1 MQSKLT
7 RLGHWL
13 QRRAENVAVALL
25 CVMFATF
32 IIQIFARYVL
42 NKPIGWSEEVIITT
56 WLWTV
61 LWGAAFILR
70 EVRGN
75 PVRHYLFGGVGAD
88 ATRLHCAD
96 RHRAGRALRNIA
108 AGGLPVRQLYE
119 SRAVSL
125 PADSDQLALLRL
137 RHFQRRVHLPLLLA
151 DLSRHQGGKAAR
163 NRPRTASGMTMP
175 SPFALCIVAIVALG
189 ALGLPIGHSMIAAS
203 ILYLLLAGLD
213 LGTAAEQILNG
224 LFNSYVLL
232 AIPLFILAADLMNIG
247 SLTDR
252 LLQFCLV
259 LVGRFR
265 GGLGHVNVVANMI
278 FAGMSG
284 SAIADAVGIGRIII
298 GMMTKGGRY
307 PVAYA
312 GAITASAAIIGPI
325 IPPSIPMVLYALISD
340 TSIGY
345 LFLGGFVPGVMLGIG
360 FMVTNAVIAR
370 RRNYPVEPPIPV
382 REIPRIT
389 IRAFPALMLPVILLF
404 GIYGGVMTPTEG
416 AAAAAFYALFA
427 STVLYRAVTWGQLY
441 DALLASGKAT
451 TSIGML
457 IAGAMVF
464 NYVVTIENIPA
475 SLARMM
481 SGQAFSPLMFL
492 LAVNVILLVL
502 GCLLEGSTILLVV
515 VPIFIPTAKALG
527 IDLVHF
533 GVVVVVNIMIGLL
546 TPPYGL
552 LLFVLANM
560 TKQPL
565 GAIVR
570 EALPFILMSI
580 VVLAIITVVPDS
592 ILWLPRFWG
601 YKG

>member
-1 MQSKLT
+1 M
-7 RLGHWL
+7 
-13 QRRAENVAVALL
+13 
-25 CVMFATF
+25 
-32 IIQIFARYVL
+32 
-42 NKPIGWSEEVIITT
+42 
-56 WLWTV
+56 
-61 LWGAAFILR
+61 
-70 EVRGN
+70 
-75 PVRHYLFGGVGAD
+75 
-88 ATRLHCAD
+88 
-96 RHRAGRALRNIA
+96 
-108 AGGLPVRQLYE
+108 
-119 SRAVSL
+119 
-125 PADSDQLALLRL
+125 
-137 RHFQRRVHLPLLLA
+137 PL
-151 DLSRHQGGKAAR
+151 
-163 NRPRTASGMTMP
+163 
-175 SPFALCIVAIVALG
+175 SPFALCIVSIVFLG
-189 ALGLPIGHSMIAAS
+189 ALGLPIGHAMIASS
-203 ILYLLLAGLD
+203 ILYLLLTGLD

-298 GMMTKGGRY
+298 GMMAKDGRY

-345 LFLGGFVPGVMLGIG
+345 LFLGGFVPGVMLGLA
-360 FMVTNAVIAR
+360 FMVMNSILAR
-370 RRNYPVEPPIPV
+370 RRNFPVEAKIPL

-389 IRAFPALMLPVILLF
+389 LSAFPALMLPVILLF

-416 AAAAAFYALFA
+416 AAAAAFYALLA
-427 STVLYRAVTWGQLY
+427 STLLYRAVTWKQLY
-441 DALLASGKAT
+441 DALLSSGKAT

-457 IAGAMVF
+457 IAGALVF
-464 NYVVTIENIPA
+464 NYVVTVENIPN
-475 SLARMM
+475 SLARLL
-481 SGQAFSPLMFL
+481 SSYDLNAGAFL
-492 LAVNVILLVL
+492 LVVNLLLLVL

-552 LLFVLANM
+552 LLFVIANM

-570 EALPFILMSI
+570 EAAPFIIGALL
-580 VVLAIITVVPDS
+580 VLAIITAVPDS
-592 ILWLPRFWG
+592 ILWLPRLIG

>member
-1 MQSKLT
+1 M
-7 RLGHWL
+7 
-13 QRRAENVAVALL
+13 
-25 CVMFATF
+25 
-32 IIQIFARYVL
+32 
-42 NKPIGWSEEVIITT
+42 
-56 WLWTV
+56 
-61 LWGAAFILR
+61 
-70 EVRGN
+70 
-75 PVRHYLFGGVGAD
+75 
-88 ATRLHCAD
+88 
-96 RHRAGRALRNIA
+96 
-108 AGGLPVRQLYE
+108 
-119 SRAVSL
+119 
-125 PADSDQLALLRL
+125 
-137 RHFQRRVHLPLLLA
+137 PL
-151 DLSRHQGGKAAR
+151 
-163 NRPRTASGMTMP
+163 
-175 SPFALCIVAIVALG
+175 SPFALCIITIVSLG
-189 ALGLPIGHSMIAAS
+189 ALGLPIGHSMIVAS
-203 ILYLLLAGLD
+203 IFYLLLSGLD

-298 GMMTKGGRY
+298 GMMTKEGRY

-345 LFLGGFVPGVMLGIG
+345 LFLGGFVPGVMLGIA
-360 FMVTNAVIAR
+360 FMTMNSILAR
-370 RRNYPVEPPIPV
+370 RRNYPVEPPIPA

-389 IRAFPALMLPVILLF
+389 LRAFPALMLPVILLF

-416 AAAAAFYALFA
+416 AAAAAFYALLA
-427 STVLYRAVTWGQLY
+427 STVLYRTVTWRQLY
-441 DALLASGKAT
+441 EAILTSGRAT

-457 IAGAMVF
+457 IAGALVF
-464 NYVVTIENIPA
+464 NYVATIENVPA
-475 SLARMM
+475 RLLAGYHL
-481 SGQAFSPLMFL
+481 SAGGFL
-492 LAVNVILLVL
+492 LVTNILLLIL
-502 GCLLEGSTILLVV
+502 GCLLEGSTILLVI

-560 TKQPL
+560 TRQPL

-570 EALPFILMSI
+570 EAAPFIAAALL
-580 VVLAIITVVPDS
+580 VLLVISLFPDT
-592 ILWLPRFWG
+592 ILWLPRLMG
-601 YKG
+601 YQG

>member
-1 MQSKLT
+1 MIVS
-7 RLGHWL
+7 
-13 QRRAENVAVALL
+13 
-25 CVMFATF
+25 
-32 IIQIFARYVL
+32 
-42 NKPIGWSEEVIITT
+42 
-56 WLWTV
+56 
-61 LWGAAFILR
+61 AF
-70 EVRGN
+70 
-75 PVRHYLFGGVGAD
+75 
-88 ATRLHCAD
+88 T
-96 RHRAGRALRNIA
+96 
-108 AGGLPVRQLYE
+108 
-119 SRAVSL
+119 
-125 PADSDQLALLRL
+125 
-137 RHFQRRVHLPLLLA
+137 
-151 DLSRHQGGKAAR
+151 
-163 NRPRTASGMTMP
+163 
-175 SPFALCIVAIVALG
+175 LCIVSIVLLG
-189 ALGLPIGHSMIAAS
+189 ALGLPIGHAMIVSS
-203 ILYLLLAGLD
+203 IFYLLLKGMD

-252 LLQFCLV
+252 LLRFCLV

-265 GGLGHVNVVANMI
+265 GGLGHVNVVSNMI

-298 GMMTKGGRY
+298 GMMTKENRY

-312 GAITASAAIIGPI
+312 AAITASAAIIGPI
-325 IPPSIPMVLYALISD
+325 IPPSIPMVVYALVSD

-345 LFLGGFVPGVMLGIG
+345 LFLGGFVPGILLGAA
-360 FMVTNAVIAR
+360 FMVINSIIAR
-370 RRNYPVEPPIPV
+370 RRNYPVEAPIPLK
-382 REIPRIT
+382 EMPRIT
-389 IRAFPALMLPVILLF
+389 MRAFPALMLPVILLF

-427 STVLYRAVTWGQLY
+427 STVLYRAVTWKQLY
-441 DALLASGKAT
+441 EAILTSSKAT

-457 IAGAMVF
+457 IAGAMIF

-481 SGQAFSPLMFL
+481 QGHDMSAPVFL
-492 LAVNVILLVL
+492 LVVNVLLLIL
-502 GCLLEGSTILLVV
+502 GCLLEGTTILLII

-565 GAIVR
+565 GRIVR
-570 EALPFILMSI
+570 EAVPFILMSI
-580 VVLAIITVVPDS
+580 LVLIIITAIPDAV
-592 ILWLPRFWG
+592 LWLPRLFG

>member
-1 MQSKLT
+1 M
-7 RLGHWL
+7 W
-13 QRRAENVAVALL
+13 
-25 CVMFATF
+25 
-32 IIQIFARYVL
+32 
-42 NKPIGWSEEVIITT
+42 
-56 WLWTV
+56 
-61 LWGAAFILR
+61 
-70 EVRGN
+70 
-75 PVRHYLFGGVGAD
+75 
-88 ATRLHCAD
+88 
-96 RHRAGRALRNIA
+96 
-108 AGGLPVRQLYE
+108 
-119 SRAVSL
+119 
-125 PADSDQLALLRL
+125 
-137 RHFQRRVHLPLLLA
+137 
-151 DLSRHQGGKAAR
+151 
-163 NRPRTASGMTMP
+163 P
-175 SPFALCIVAIVALG
+175 SPFALCIISIVMLSAM
-189 ALGLPIGHSMIAAS
+189 GLPIGHAMIVSS

-213 LGTAAEQILNG
+213 LGTAAEQLLNG

-232 AIPLFILAADLMNIG
+232 AVPLFILAADLMNIG

-298 GMMTKGGRY
+298 GMMTKGGKY

-340 TSIGY
+340 ASIGF
-345 LFLGGFVPGVMLGIG
+345 LFLGGVVPGALLGVA
-360 FMVTNAVIAR
+360 FMAMNTVIAR
-370 RRNYPVEPPIPV
+370 RRNYPIEPPIPV
-382 REIPRIT
+382 REFPKIT
-389 IRAFPALMLPVILLF
+389 VRAFPALMLPVILLF

-416 AAAAAFYALFA
+416 AAAAAAYALFA
-427 STVLYRAVTWGQLY
+427 STVLYRAVSWKQLY
-441 DALLASGKAT
+441 DAILTSGKAT
-451 TSIGML
+451 TSVGIL
-457 IAGAMVF
+457 IAGALVF
-464 NYVVTIENIPA
+464 NYVVTSENIPK
-475 SLARMM
+475 SLQALM
-481 SGQAFSPLMFL
+481 SGYHLSAGGFL
-492 LAVNVILLVL
+492 LIVNIVLLIL

-552 LLFVLANM
+552 LLFIIANM

-565 GAIVR
+565 SAIVR
-570 EALPFILMSI
+570 EAAPFIVMALL
-580 VVLAIITVVPDS
+580 VLAIITAVPELV
-592 ILWLPRFWG
+592 LWLPKLMG

>member
-1 MQSKLT
+1 M
-7 RLGHWL
+7 
-13 QRRAENVAVALL
+13 
-25 CVMFATF
+25 
-32 IIQIFARYVL
+32 
-42 NKPIGWSEEVIITT
+42 
-56 WLWTV
+56 
-61 LWGAAFILR
+61 
-70 EVRGN
+70 
-75 PVRHYLFGGVGAD
+75 
-88 ATRLHCAD
+88 
-96 RHRAGRALRNIA
+96 
-108 AGGLPVRQLYE
+108 
-119 SRAVSL
+119 SL
-125 PADSDQLALLRL
+125 
-137 RHFQRRVHLPLLLA
+137 
-151 DLSRHQGGKAAR
+151 
-163 NRPRTASGMTMP
+163 
-175 SPFALCIVAIVALG
+175 SPFALCIIAIVLLG
-189 ALGLPIGHSMIAAS
+189 ALGLPIGHSMVAGS
-203 ILYLLLAGLD
+203 ILYLLLSGLD

-252 LLQFCLV
+252 LLQFCLI

-298 GMMTKGGRY
+298 GMMTREGRY
-307 PVAYA
+307 PIAYA

-345 LFLGGFVPGVMLGIG
+345 LFLGGFIPGIMLGLA
-360 FMVTNAVIAR
+360 FMIMNSIIAR
-370 RRNYPVEPPIPV
+370 RRNYPVEAKIPLRDV
-382 REIPRIT
+382 PRIT

-416 AAAAAFYALFA
+416 AAAAAFYALLA
-427 STVLYRAVTWGQLY
+427 STVLYRAVTWKQLY
-441 DALLASGKAT
+441 DAILSSAKAT

-457 IAGAMVF
+457 IAGALVF
-464 NYVVTIENIPA
+464 NYVVTIENIPS
-475 SLARMM
+475 SLARFMGGYDL
-481 SGQAFSPLMFL
+481 SAAGFL
-492 LAVNVILLVL
+492 LLVNIILLVL
-502 GCLLEGSTILLVV
+502 GCLLEGSTIILVV
-515 VPIFIPTAKALG
+515 LPIFIPTAKVLG

-533 GVVVVVNIMIGLL
+533 GVVCVVNIMIGLL

-570 EALPFILMSI
+570 EASPFIFVSI
-580 VVLAIITVVPDS
+580 LVLAIITIVPDS
-592 ILWLPRFWG
+592 ILWLPRVMG